1 MRHEK
6 KTTAAFL
13 WTVAAFLMFAFA
25 ALFSACTGSDRGTRI
40 INKKCTKCHSTQRIY
55 AYKRTKA
62 EWQDIIERM
71 KRHGAE
77 IDKEEI
83 GFLVEYLSAKKK

>member
-1 MRHEK
+1 MIREM
-6 KTTAAFL
+6 KTKGAFL
-13 WTVAAFLMFAFA
+13 WTVAMLLILAFA
-25 ALFSACTGSDRGTRI
+25 ALFTACTATDRGTRI
-40 INKKCTKCHSTQRIY
+40 INKKCTRCHSTKRIY
-55 AYKRTKA
+55 AYKRSKE

-83 GFLVEYLSAKKK
+83 AFLVEYLSAKKK

>member
-1 MRHEK
+1 MIHVK
-6 KTTAAFL
+6 KTTAVFL

-25 ALFSACTGSDRGTRI
+25 ALFIACTGSDRGTRI
-40 INKKCTKCHSTQRIY
+40 INQKCTKCHSTQRIY

-83 GFLVEYLSAKKK
+83 AFLVEYLSANKK

>member
-1 MRHEK
+1 MIHGK
-6 KTTAAFL
+6 KTNASFL
-13 WTVAAFLMFAFA
+13 WTVAAFLMFAFT
-25 ALFSACTGSDRGTRI
+25 ALFTACSGTDKGTRI
-40 INKKCTKCHSTQRIY
+40 INKKCTKCHSTKRIY
-55 AYKRTKA
+55 AYKRSKA

-77 IDKEEI
+77 IDHEEI